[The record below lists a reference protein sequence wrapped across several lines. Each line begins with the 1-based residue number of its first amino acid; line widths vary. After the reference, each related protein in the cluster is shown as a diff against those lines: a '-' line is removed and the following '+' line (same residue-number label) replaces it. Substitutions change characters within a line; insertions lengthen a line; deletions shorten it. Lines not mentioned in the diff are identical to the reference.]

1 MLFLK
6 KFILGFGALALIL
19 IGGSGT
25 QSSSLILQGGGFIG
39 LIIGLITLYIFTKMA
54 WRAMGCLPSFLVV
67 VGIIAFIL
75 YAIGGFNNGIAGIG
89 DSLKVFLGQQPS
101 MTMGQGNTQPM
112 SNGAMLMD
120 DDTDYGAAIDE
131 NFSSG
136 IGEAYESQAP
146 IQQPQV
152 QPQMPQQ
159 QPQPQAQNGNTLQN
173 LINSF
178 TGNAQNANA
187 QAGINPQMLP
197 VLYSPAKVIN
207 GDTLQIQGRYF
218 KLYGIDAPESSQ
230 TCADRTGRS
239 YNCGR
244 QAALWLRGWLGDN
257 TLECRIMQQDAKG
270 NMVGTCSLG
279 QYDLGA
285 ALVNAGW
292 AVAYAKYTDIYLP
305 YEEQA
310 RINGRG
316 LWQGKFYKPWDW
328 RALQAQKPKI
338 KVIKPKRRSDNI
350 FGL

>member
-39 LIIGLITLYIFTKMA
+39 LIIGLVTLYIFTKMA

-67 VGIIAFIL
+67 IGIIAFIL

-89 DSLKVFLGQQPS
+89 DSLKMFLGQQTS
-101 MTMGQGNTQPM
+101 NNMGQGGSQPIGG
-112 SNGAMLMD
+112 GAALMEAD
-120 DDTDYGAAIDE
+120 NDYGSAIDE

-136 IGEAYESQAP
+136 IGEAYEPQAP
-146 IQQPQV
+146 V
-152 QPQMPQQ
+152 QPQPMP
-159 QPQPQAQNGNTLQN
+159 QPQPQQQNNGGNALQN
-173 LINSF
+173 LISSF
-178 TGNAQNANA
+178 TGNGANANS
-187 QAGINPQMLP
+187 QAEFNPQTLP
-197 VLYSPAKVIN
+197 VLYSRAKVVN

-218 KLYGIDAPESSQ
+218 KLYGIDAPESTQ

-239 YNCGR
+239 YNCGK
-244 QAALWLRGWLGDN
+244 QAALWLRGWLADN

-279 QYDLGA
+279 QYDIGA

-292 AVAYAKYTDIYLP
+292 AVAYTKYTDIYLP

-310 RINGRG
+310 RLNSRG

-338 KVIKPKRRSDNI
+338 KVIKPKKRRSDNI

>member
-39 LIIGLITLYIFTKMA
+39 LIIGLVTLYIFTKMA

-67 VGIIAFIL
+67 IGIIAFIL
-75 YAIGGFNNGIAGIG
+75 YAIGGFNNGITGIG
-89 DSLKVFLGQQPS
+89 DSLRMFLGQQTAN
-101 MTMGQGNTQPM
+101 TMGQGGSQPIAA
-112 SNGAMLMD
+112 GAALME
-120 DDTDYGAAIDE
+120 TDNDYAPAIDE

-146 IQQPQV
+146 V
-152 QPQMPQQ
+152 Q
-159 QPQPQAQNGNTLQN
+159 QPQPQQPNNGGNTLQN

-178 TGNAQNANA
+178 TGNGTKSNS
-187 QAGINPQMLP
+187 QAEFNPQALP
-197 VLYSPAKVIN
+197 VLYSQAKVVN

-218 KLYGIDAPESSQ
+218 KLYGIDAPESAQ

-239 YNCGR
+239 YNCGK
-244 QAALWLRGWLGDN
+244 QAALWLRGWLADN

-279 QYDLGA
+279 QYDIGA

-292 AVAYAKYTDIYLP
+292 AVAYTKYTDIYLP

-310 RINGRG
+310 RLNSRG

-338 KVIKPKRRSDNI
+338 KVIKPKKRRSDNI